1 MTKKYVYTKFPR
13 SRCADCLIILLP
25 TEICLTIF
33 IMIEYS
39 RKVVYNRLYLWLIY
53 IHAIQNKVGKT
64 KSKFKEVLQMSYL
77 KPSCNCKF
85 CQLWEKVF
93 LFIIASTNPTVN
105 LNDAL
110 FTVPSRDVP
119 RQHFTKTKISSK
131 KKTSPKTFSI
141 QDRKNI

>member
-1 MTKKYVYTKFPR
+1 MAYLY
-13 SRCADCLIILLP
+13 SYN
-25 TEICLTIF
+25 
-33 IMIEYS
+33 IEQG
-39 RKVVYNRLYLWLIY
+39 W
-53 IHAIQNKVGKT
+53 KT

-119 RQHFTKTKISSK
+119 RQHFTKTKK
-131 KKTSPKTFSI
+131 KLL
-141 QDRKNI
+141 KNIFNSRPEEYIIYLNINSLQNDKLIFVFRTITVTPHKITIYFSECRYISKIMPLCIVFT